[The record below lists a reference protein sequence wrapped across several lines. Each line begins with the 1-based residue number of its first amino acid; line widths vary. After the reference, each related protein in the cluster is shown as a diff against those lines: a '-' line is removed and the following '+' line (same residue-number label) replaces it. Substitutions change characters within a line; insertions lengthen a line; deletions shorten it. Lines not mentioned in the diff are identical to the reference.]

1 MLENIE
7 VLYHSSIRINK
18 EKIIYID
25 PFKINKNYNDADI
38 IFITHDHY
46 DHYSEEDIDKV
57 INENTTIIIPDE
69 LLTKLLRKGI
79 NKNAII
85 TVEPNKN
92 YMVQGIK
99 FETISAYNTN
109 KTFHPKENGWVGYI
123 IIINGIRY
131 YIAGD
136 TDITEENKQVKCDV
150 AFVPVGGTYTM
161 DFKEA
166 ASLIN
171 EIKPKI
177 AIPIHYGSIVGTEQ
191 DAIDFIRLLH
201 PEIKG
206 IILMKKI
213 NERRNK

>member
-7 VLYHSSIRINK
+7 VLCHSSIRINK
-18 EKIIYID
+18 EKVIYID

-57 INENTTIIIPDE
+57 IKKDTTIVISKD
-69 LLTKLLRKGI
+69 LLKKLLKKGI

-85 TVEPNKN
+85 VAEPNKE
-92 YMVQGIK
+92 YETQGIN
-99 FETISAYNTN
+99 FNTIPAYNIN
-109 KTFHPKENGWVGYI
+109 KKFHPKENNWLGYI
-123 IIINGIRY
+123 ITINNVKY
-131 YIAGD
+131 YVAGD
-136 TDITEENKQVKCDV
+136 TDITDENRKVKCDV

-166 ASLIN
+166 ARLIN

-177 AIPIHYGSIVGTEQ
+177 AVPIHYGSIVGTEQ
-191 DAIDFIRLLH
+191 DARNFINLLNS
-201 PEIKG
+201 EIKG
-206 IILMKKI
+206 AILIK
-213 NERRNK
+213 

>member
-191 DAIDFIRLLH
+191 DAIDFTRLLH

-206 IILMKKI
+206 IILMKK
-213 NERRNK
+213 